1 MSDPVPAEVLGLTRR
16 RRLRAV
22 ADIDSDSTGAGD
34 VKRIRTSIESATD
47 VDHQFVTSAQHS
59 EGGDTYTEQQSTS
72 KETLTPG
79 KFRVSWL
86 LL

>member
-59 EGGDTYTEQQSTS
+59 EGGHIYTEQQSTS

-86 LL
+86 

>member
-1 MSDPVPAEVLGLTRR
+1 M
-16 RRLRAV
+16 
-22 ADIDSDSTGAGD
+22 ADIDSDSARAGN
-34 VKRIRTSIESATD
+34 VKRKQMSTESASGI
-47 VDHQFVTSAQHS
+47 DHQFVTSAHHS
-59 EGGDTYTEQQSTS
+59 ESGGTYTEQQSTS